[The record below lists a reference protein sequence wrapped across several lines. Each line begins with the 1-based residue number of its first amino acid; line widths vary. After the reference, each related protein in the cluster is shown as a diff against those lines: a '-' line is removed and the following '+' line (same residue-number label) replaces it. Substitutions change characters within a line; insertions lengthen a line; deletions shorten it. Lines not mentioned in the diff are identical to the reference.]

1 LNFFKN
7 PFFRKKKVNYYE
19 YEIAQVGENYWEKEI
34 SFSNYYLKKIY
45 INSNIIKKFRNKN
58 IFFFFF
64 FFFFGIDSMTVL
76 YFLEGNIMLSSK
88 IFIERVITVCFA
100 GVCALNFNFN
110 K

>member
-45 INSNIIKKFRNKN
+45 INSNIIKK
-58 IFFFFF
+58 I
-64 FFFFGIDSMTVL
+64 
-76 YFLEGNIMLSSK
+76 
-88 IFIERVITVCFA
+88 
-100 GVCALNFNFN
+100 
-110 K
+110 